1 MKECMA
7 MAYVAGSK
15 PRLREAIGAHTALA
29 ATAACLALAALSL
42 LLPWRPTY
50 DPWAWL
56 VFGRE
61 LVTPSIGFSTLAH
74 TGWKPLP
81 VLFTAPLGLLGGA
94 QPYLWLLLVRAA
106 GLAAIALAYRLAW
119 RSAGVAAGVIAA
131 LALVFSADWLRYLS
145 AGNIEPVAVALL
157 LGALELHLSGR
168 RGWAFTLGTLAG
180 LARPEIWPLLGL
192 YALYLWLAERS
203 RWPLLVGLPAM
214 ILLWVVPDWAG
225 SGELF
230 HTFHSA
236 TISGEPTQIL
246 HTSHP
251 ALTLT
256 GRTLGILVAPVWIG
270 ALAGVVWGWQRR
282 DRTVLA
288 VAAVALSWFVVT
300 IGGEAVG
307 YPAVPRYL
315 VEPAAMCC
323 VLAGV
328 GVMAMVRASSDR
340 RVRVALAVLLVA
352 ASVPF
357 AVARSI
363 GLRDQARAADAR
375 ADDLASLW
383 RALDRGGKVDEQHPL
398 IAPGF
403 NATATAWKLKT
414 KIFGV
419 SERPGRQIG
428 VAFVKGQPP
437 QLAGLQRMG
446 ATLTQVAADGQWR
459 VLRVS
464 WPPA

>member
-1 MKECMA
+1 
-7 MAYVAGSK
+7 MAYVARSR
-15 PRLREAIGAHTALA
+15 PRLRGAIGAHAALA
-29 ATAACLALAALSL
+29 AAGVCLALAALSL

-81 VLFTAPLGLLGGA
+81 VLFTAPFGLLGGA
-94 QPYLWLLLVRAA
+94 QPFLWLLLVRASGFA
-106 GLAAIALAYRLAW
+106 AIGLAFRLAW
-119 RSAGVAAGVIAA
+119 RAAGVAAGVIAA
-131 LALVFSADWLRYLS
+131 LALIFSADWLRYLS
-145 AGNIEPVAVALL
+145 AGNIEPFAVALL
-157 LGALELHLSGR
+157 LGGVELHLIGR
-168 RGWAFTLGTLAG
+168 RGWAFALGTLAG
-180 LARPEIWPLLGL
+180 LARPEIWPLLGI
-192 YALYLWLAERS
+192 YALYLWWSERR

-214 ILLWVVPDWAG
+214 VLLWVIPDWAG

-236 TISGEPTQIL
+236 TISGEPTQIM
-246 HTSHP
+246 HSSHP

-256 GRTLGILVAPVWIG
+256 GRALGILVAPVWIG
-270 ALAGVVWGWQRR
+270 ALAGLVWGWQQR

-288 VAAVALSWFVVT
+288 VAAVGLSWTVVT

-315 VEPAAMCC
+315 VEAAAMFC

-328 GVMAMVRASSDR
+328 GMVAMVRASSDP
-340 RVRVALAVLLVA
+340 RVRVALAALLIAV
-352 ASVPF
+352 SVPF

-363 GLRDQARAADAR
+363 GLRDQARGADAR
-375 ADDLASLW
+375 AADLASLF
-383 RALDRGGKVDEQHPL
+383 RAVDRAGPLARQHPL
-398 IAPGF
+398 ISPGF
-403 NATATAWKLKT
+403 NAPGAAWKLRLR
-414 KIFGV
+414 IFGV

-437 QLAGLQRMG
+437 QLAALQRMG
-446 ATLTQVAADGQWR
+446 ATLTPVASDGQWR
-459 VLRVS
+459 ALRVS
-464 WPPA
+464 FPQGS